1 MKLFSRKALVAGAT
15 AVAVSFAGTTVATAE
30 ETALENTA
38 AAATTPPAADTSN
51 DPKANE
57 GSSNNGEGSSE
68 GEVGPDDIIAWIGV
82 FTAVIGALGTLFGF
96 LNKYFDF
103 F

>member
-1 MKLFSRKALVAGAT
+1 MKLFSRKALIAGAT

-30 ETALENTA
+30 ENPDQTPTAPALAEKTA
-38 AAATTPPAADTSN
+38 PQALAV
-51 DPKANE
+51 DPDQDKDKEE
-57 GSSNNGEGSSE
+57 GSSTG
-68 GEVGPDDIIAWIGV
+68 DIETEDITAWIGV

>member
-30 ETALENTA
+30 DTKTTAPTTE
-38 AAATTPPAADTSN
+38 TTPNATN
-51 DPKANE
+51 DQEPPKGNE

-68 GEVGPDDIIAWIGV
+68 GEVKTEDIIAWIGV
-82 FTAVIGALGTLFGF
+82 FTAVISALGTLFGF
-96 LNKYFDF
+96 LDKYFDF